1 MKAIFLFITT
11 IFSFQI
17 GFSQNSFDLE
27 ESKPYQLNGLEYG
40 YEIRNETKKGIKKE
54 EFARFEIRAYI
65 TNKSGCTKLMF
76 PRQTILLGID
86 YQDVMAEFDCLNAT
100 GKRLTSKSAKV
111 KAREFNTPY
120 TYTTKGTDG
129 KDFKHNVTVKVGNM
143 LKNGETI
150 YNNFTVILP
159 DGERPN
165 MRVRVIDVVE

>member
-1 MKAIFLFITT
+1 MLCKTSFLLLTMLIVFGTT
-11 IFSFQI
+11 NAQLA
-17 GFSQNSFDLE
+17 DLE
-27 ESKPYQLNGLEYG
+27 EKKPVTIDGVEYG
-40 YEIRNETKKGIKKE
+40 YIIKNGQTKTAKGE
-54 EFARFEIRAYI
+54 EYGRFEITLYA

-76 PRQTILLGID
+76 PNQRLLGLD

-120 TYTTKGTDG
+120 TYTTRGTDG

-150 YNNFTVILP
+150 YNNFIVILP
-159 DGERPN
+159 EGERPN
-165 MRVRVIDVVE
+165 MKVRIIEIVE